1 MCETSRTY
9 KNHFC
14 YTHSK
19 LRRRGAIKTNFT
31 DAMIKRIEELCREKG
46 MNINQLG
53 TQAGINPSTIR
64 SIVKKRCE
72 SPKAETVYYICIGFG
87 ISLKEF
93 YDSELFEN
101 VIDDD

>member
-1 MCETSRTY
+1 MITRILDLCKE
-9 KNHFC
+9 KN
-14 YTHSK
+14 
-19 LRRRGAIKTNFT
+19 
-31 DAMIKRIEELCREKG
+31 

-64 SIVKKRCE
+64 SIIKKRCV
-72 SPKAETVYYICIGFG
+72 SPKAETVHYICIGFG

-101 VIDDD
+101 VIDND